1 MAFIST
7 NYCLSRIVTINS
19 IAAVNSEF
27 SKPNSDAMI
36 VFLFTDGSSFKDE
49 GPPPNNWGGWNNQS
63 GWNNGPVPNNWG
75 GWNNQSGWN
84 NQGGWNNGPPIA
96 ICGC

>member
-63 GWNNGPVPNNWG
+63 GWNN
-75 GWNNQSGWN
+75 
-84 NQGGWNNGPPIA
+84 QGGWNNGPPIA